1 MSASK
6 KSTYVVVNLR
16 FGEDKKNPI
25 HICFWPVTGDETQ
38 FHTHN
43 KAVAY
48 KLRDKMQKKF
58 PETPYEVAKIEY
70 I

>member
-1 MSASK
+1 MHAAK

-16 FGEDKKNPI
+16 VGEDKKNPT
-25 HICFWPVTGDETQ
+25 HVCFWPVTGDETQ

-48 KLRDKMQKKF
+48 KLYAHMKNYHH
-58 PETPYEVAKIEY
+58 PEYKVAKLEY